1 MGAAISCKKD
11 SQMPGVIDIVGIY
24 MYLYMILC
32 TGGTVV
38 ETICGTFAIGSTLML
53 HTLNVEYGYR

>member
-1 MGAAISCKKD
+1 MGTAISCKKD

-38 ETICGTFAIGSTLML
+38 DTICGFAIGSALML